1 MKSTG
6 SSEFLWRFL
15 KPKHKLKLA
24 PFMKNLRRQNAAFTL
39 IELLVVVVII
49 AILATFS
56 LSALARTKPQA
67 QRLNCSNNLKQ
78 VGLAFRT
85 WANNHNGNNPMQ
97 VAGGGTTL
105 PANDAGG
112 AAGVATAGASY
123 LWHVYRCMSNELS
136 TPKILFCPS
145 ESDSTKITATT
156 FASTVGGT
164 TASQTPYTGNKNI
177 SYFVGWD
184 AQELKPQMFLTG
196 DHSIGPGIAGQNI
209 AATNTYVT
217 VAVALGTNATSVPPL
232 VAAWTDSAQHRKQ
245 GNVGLADGS
254 VQGCSIVSMRTA
266 LTNSGDS
273 YHATSGMLPAGPN
286 RLAFP

>member
-15 KPKHKLKLA
+15 KPKLKLKLA
-24 PFMKNLRRQNAAFTL
+24 PLMKNLRRQNTAFTL

-67 QRLNCSNNLKQ
+67 QRITCSNNLKQ

-123 LWHVYRCMSNELS
+123 LWHVYRSMSNELS

-145 ESDSTKITATT
+145 ESDSTKVTATT
-156 FASTVGGT
+156 FASSVTGT
-164 TASQTPYTGNKNI
+164 TASQTPYNGNKNV
-177 SYFVGWD
+177 SYFVGWE
-184 AQELKPQMFLTG
+184 AQETTPTMFLTG
-196 DHSIGPGIAGQNI
+196 DHSVGPGVAGQNI
-209 AATNTYVT
+209 AASNSWSNVGM
-217 VAVALGTNATSVPPL
+217 ALGTNATSNPPL
-232 VAAWTDSAQHRKQ
+232 VAAWTDSSQHQKQ
-245 GNVGLADGS
+245 GNVGLGDGS
-254 VQGCSIVSMRTA
+254 VQGYSVVSMRTA
-266 LTNSGDS
+266 LANSGDS
-273 YHATSGMLPAGPN
+273 YHAASGMLPAGQN
-286 RLAFP
+286 RIAFP